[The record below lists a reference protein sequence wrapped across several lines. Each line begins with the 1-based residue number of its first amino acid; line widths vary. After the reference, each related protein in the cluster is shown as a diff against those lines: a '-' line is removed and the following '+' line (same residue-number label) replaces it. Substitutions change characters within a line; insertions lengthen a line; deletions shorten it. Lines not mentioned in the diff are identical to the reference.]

1 MKYVVTWKPRVGATA
16 DENEASVIRALE
28 TTSRWTPSPGTTIH
42 QFVVRIDGEGGF
54 AVVESDNPADL
65 AATIFKFA
73 TILEYTVYPVID
85 VDEALRAA
93 RSRGAN

>member
-1 MKYVVTWKPRVGATA
+1 VKYVVSWKPRAGGSVA
-16 DENEASVIRALE
+16 ENEAAIVRVLK

-54 AVVESDNPADL
+54 AVVESDNPADI

-73 TILEYTVYPVID
+73 AVLEPTVYPVID

-93 RSRGAN
+93 RSRQT